1 MVGRSKI
8 HAAEHDYTKLVEMTI
23 HILAAGSHPQYADLA
38 REAFDELDCQIIP
51 APSMSLAI
59 FLAQKNLPDIILCD
73 FVMTDGDGWSFINE
87 IKADA
92 ELRTIPFLFIGPIA
106 DTSVSD
112 RALAL
117 GADAVLA
124 FPLEAS
130 QLKREIIPYIN
141 IRLAEK
147 GQRLPQTPE

>member
-1 MVGRSKI
+1 
-8 HAAEHDYTKLVEMTI
+8 MTI
-23 HILAAGSHPQYADLA
+23 NILAAGSHPQYAELA
-38 REAFDELDCQIIP
+38 RQAFNELDYQIIS

-59 FLAQKNLPDIILCD
+59 FLAQKNLPDVILCD
-73 FVMTDGDGWSFINE
+73 FVMTDGDGWSFISE

-92 ELRTIPFLFIGPIA
+92 ELRGIPFLFIGPVEDA
-106 DTSVSD
+106 SVSD

-124 FPLEAS
+124 FPLDAS
-130 QLKREIIPYIN
+130 QLKREVIPYIN

-147 GQRLPQTPE
+147 GLRLPQTPE